1 MDAIFILLA
10 AIEPQHWLALGLVLL
25 IAEMATG
32 TTYLLWPAVAAGITG
47 LVAFVAPIGWGAE
60 LALFAVL
67 VIALTIF
74 ARPLLRNRLVKESD
88 NPELNE
94 RGTALIG
101 AQGSVSQGFVNGLGM
116 VRINDSVWRAQSVEA
131 IEVGAP
137 VQVLAVDGVTLTVK
151 RAG

>member
-1 MDAIFILLA
+1 MDAIFSLLA

-47 LVAFVAPIGWGAE
+47 AVAFLAPIEWGAE

-74 ARPLLRNRLVKESD
+74 ARPLLRSRLVKASD
-88 NPELNE
+88 DPELNE
-94 RGTALIG
+94 RGAAMIG
-101 AQGSVSQGFVNGLGM
+101 TQGSVSQSFVNGLGM
-116 VRINDSVWRAQSVEA
+116 FRINDSVWRAQSDEA
-131 IEVGAP
+131 IEIGAP

>member
-1 MDAIFILLA
+1 MDAIFSLLA

-32 TTYLLWPAVAAGITG
+32 TTYILWPAVAAGITG
-47 LVAFVAPIGWGAE
+47 VVALVAPTDGTLE

-67 VIALTIF
+67 VIALTLF
-74 ARPLLRNRLVKESD
+74 ARPLVRNRLLKKSSE
-88 NPELNE
+88 PELNE
-94 RGTALIG
+94 RAVAMIG

-116 VRINDSVWRAQSVEA
+116 VKINDSVWRARSEEA
-131 IEVGAP
+131 IEAGVA